1 MKMKSTVLMLLVLFL
16 CLEPSYSK
24 NVKPTTKSTV
34 NTAKL
39 DLYKTENIIEK
50 LNPMKFLQKNGYGLG
65 IQESESLLTHPT
77 LRVGT
82 VKDNSQMKKMVR

>member
-1 MKMKSTVLMLLVLFL
+1 MNFTVLMLAL
-16 CLEPSYSK
+16 CLHAVYSK
-24 NVKPTTKSTV
+24 SVKATTKST
-34 NTAKL
+34 NTVKL
-39 DLYKTENIIEK
+39 DLYKTENIMEK
-50 LNPMKFLQKNGYGLG
+50 VNPMKFLQKNGYGLG